1 MSFRKCA
8 HFESVLR
15 LFFSQHKIVRQE
27 FHAAGIQICNAPFF
41 CAIEKK
47 KNCLSRLQCSNFYTF
62 SSQSVTCFDY
72 SVMIECCVILSV
84 NANVEARLVV
94 QAVRV
99 NTLSKLTFADS
110 KRFDALV
117 RDIFPGVDFKG
128 VEYAELADALRAAA
142 QESNLMVMETQVRG
156 RWE

>member
-1 MSFRKCA
+1 MQQVSKFAMHLSF
-8 HFESVLR
+8 VR
-15 LFFSQHKIVRQE
+15 LNR
-27 FHAAGIQICNAPFF
+27 
-41 CAIEKK
+41 KK
-47 KNCLSRLQCSNFYTF
+47 KMLIKVAVFCFSLLVKCLLALFIQLRSN
-62 SSQSVTCFDY
+62 V
-72 SVMIECCVILSV
+72 VILLV

-128 VEYAELADALRAAA
+128 VEYAELADALRTAA

-156 RWE
+156 RWEW

>member
-1 MSFRKCA
+1 MRLNRKKKLLIKVA
-8 HFESVLR
+8 VF
-15 LFFSQHKIVRQE
+15 FFSLLVKCSLAL
-27 FHAAGIQICNAPFF
+27 FIQ
-41 CAIEKK
+41 
-47 KNCLSRLQCSNFYTF
+47 LRSN
-62 SSQSVTCFDY
+62 V
-72 SVMIECCVILSV
+72 VILLV

-156 RWE
+156 RWKW

>member
-1 MSFRKCA
+1 MQQASEFAIHLAFVWLNLRKKLLIKVAVFSLLLVKCLLA
-8 HFESVLR
+8 
-15 LFFSQHKIVRQE
+15 LF
-27 FHAAGIQICNAPFF
+27 IQ
-41 CAIEKK
+41 
-47 KNCLSRLQCSNFYTF
+47 LWSN
-62 SSQSVTCFDY
+62 V
-72 SVMIECCVILSV
+72 VILLV

-128 VEYAELADALRAAA
+128 VEYAKLADALRAAA

-156 RWE
+156 RWEW

>member
-1 MSFRKCA
+1 MF
-8 HFESVLR
+8 
-15 LFFSQHKIVRQE
+15 FFSLLVKCLLAL
-27 FHAAGIQICNAPFF
+27 FIQ
-41 CAIEKK
+41 
-47 KNCLSRLQCSNFYTF
+47 LRSN
-62 SSQSVTCFDY
+62 V
-72 SVMIECCVILSV
+72 VILLV

>member
-1 MSFRKCA
+1 
-8 HFESVLR
+8 
-15 LFFSQHKIVRQE
+15 
-27 FHAAGIQICNAPFF
+27 
-41 CAIEKK
+41 
-47 KNCLSRLQCSNFYTF
+47 
-62 SSQSVTCFDY
+62 
-72 SVMIECCVILSV
+72 MILLV
-84 NANVEARLVV
+84 NANLEARLVV

-117 RDIFPGVDFKG
+117 RDIYPGVDFKG

-156 RWE
+156 RWELVVVTIVEGVSDDLPLNVAACIIVIHVDSSAPFDSKN

>member
-1 MSFRKCA
+1 MQQVSKFAMHLSF
-8 HFESVLR
+8 VR
-15 LFFSQHKIVRQE
+15 LNR
-27 FHAAGIQICNAPFF
+27 
-41 CAIEKK
+41 K
-47 KNCLSRLQCSNFYTF
+47 KNCLSRLQCFFFSLLVKCLLALFIQLRSN
-62 SSQSVTCFDY
+62 V
-72 SVMIECCVILSV
+72 VILLV

>member
-1 MSFRKCA
+1 M
-8 HFESVLR
+8 
-15 LFFSQHKIVRQE
+15 
-27 FHAAGIQICNAPFF
+27 
-41 CAIEKK
+41 
-47 KNCLSRLQCSNFYTF
+47 QCSNFYTF

-72 SVMIECCVILSV
+72 SVMIECCVILLV

-156 RWE
+156 RWEW

>member
-1 MSFRKCA
+1 M
-8 HFESVLR
+8 
-15 LFFSQHKIVRQE
+15 
-27 FHAAGIQICNAPFF
+27 
-41 CAIEKK
+41 
-47 KNCLSRLQCSNFYTF
+47 
-62 SSQSVTCFDY
+62 
-72 SVMIECCVILSV
+72 ILSV

-156 RWE
+156 RWDCDC

>member
-1 MSFRKCA
+1 
-8 HFESVLR
+8 
-15 LFFSQHKIVRQE
+15 
-27 FHAAGIQICNAPFF
+27 
-41 CAIEKK
+41 
-47 KNCLSRLQCSNFYTF
+47 
-62 SSQSVTCFDY
+62 
-72 SVMIECCVILSV
+72 MILLV

-128 VEYAELADALRAAA
+128 VEYAEFADALRAAA

>member
-1 MSFRKCA
+1 MLIKVAVFCFSLLVKCLLALFIQFR
-8 HFESVLR
+8 
-15 LFFSQHKIVRQE
+15 
-27 FHAAGIQICNAPFF
+27 
-41 CAIEKK
+41 
-47 KNCLSRLQCSNFYTF
+47 SN
-62 SSQSVTCFDY
+62 V
-72 SVMIECCVILSV
+72 VILLV

-156 RWE
+156 RWEW